1 MKCITFRRWY
11 PGSGR
16 EVSSW
21 TYPIE
26 TDAHK
31 ISLVDLMASEADR
44 MTRDFVCERIEQTW
58 ISIKDGE
65 CYRLKR
71 CLQFFQCGLSEDE
84 DEFENSLTFPIDTD
98 TEKIAFANWI
108 IEHKLGDFRHMNT
121 HVFISEMYLPT
132 VGEAVMVPIAE
143 AEN

>member
-11 PGSGR
+11 PYTNR

-31 ISLVDLMASEADR
+31 ISLADLMASEADR
-44 MTRDFVCERIEQTW
+44 MTRDFVYERLEQTW
-58 ISIKDGE
+58 ASIRCGDG
-65 CYRLKR
+65 YQLKR
-71 CLQFFQCGLSEDE
+71 CLQFFLAGYEGSEQE
-84 DEFENSLTFPIDTD
+84 DDISMTFPITTD

-108 IEHKLGDFRHMNT
+108 IEHKLGDFCQMNT
-121 HVFISEMYLPT
+121 HVFISELYVPA